1 MRHCHTCKLILQSN
15 TCLPKPNGF
24 FFVQGNWQLS
34 FLGHLESCLTG
45 QNYSN
50 SCINYP
56 CEMFLIQ
63 LNPFRWLSGA
73 LVTFFQL
80 PWGQAEWPYKYETTF
95 LDVVWGQIYTWS
107 ELQIIT
113 QVLIGLR
120 DDSKNDWAV
129 SEDNC
134 FCRVFYPSGRLHWEK
149 RHYFVSYKNPTPI
162 YSAKRLAWLI
172 LLWVMS
178 DPLHKAAFW
187 RNENSAMSLG
197 ERFPKCPNGPQG
209 QFNRIQPSMNKYITY

>member
-1 MRHCHTCKLILQSN
+1 MYIITLVQVTWNLYRGI
-15 TCLPKPNGF
+15 PKPNPDL
-24 FFVQGNWQLS
+24 VPNS
-34 FLGHLESCLTG
+34 GHIPDHFWHSGPDPDQVRNSGPLWSLCMR
-45 QNYSN
+45 QNFW
-50 SCINYP
+50 
-56 CEMFLIQ
+56 MLF
-63 LNPFRWLSGA
+63 
-73 LVTFFQL
+73 
-80 PWGQAEWPYKYETTF
+80 
-95 LDVVWGQIYTWS
+95 WGQIYTRS

-134 FCRVFYPSGRLHWEK
+134 FCRAFYPSGRLHWEK
-149 RHYFVSYKNPTPI
+149 RRYFVSYKNPTPI

-187 RNENSAMSLG
+187 RNENSATSLG